1 MKTGVLGGT
10 FDPPHAGHLRMAR
23 LAQAQLR
30 LDRVLFVPCCQQPL
44 KGTPPVAS
52 GFHRAAMVALALAG
66 KDSWLLDVRELTR
79 GGVSYTAE
87 TLEELAAAYPR
98 DHFFLIVGG
107 DSLRTFRQWHRYP
120 DIIAAAELA
129 VVPRGTTGSDLGELP
144 QERVHTL
151 RGRHLP
157 VSSTQVRQRLA
168 QGEPVLGLVPR
179 AVAAYIQRQDL
190 YGSGRPK
197 AGRRID

>member
-10 FDPPHAGHLRMAR
+10 FDPPHVGHLRMAR
-23 LAQAQLR
+23 LAQAQLG

-44 KGTPPVAS
+44 KGTLPVAS
-52 GFHRAAMVALALAG
+52 AFHRAAMVALALAG
-66 KDSWLLDVRELTR
+66 KDSWLLDVRELDR
-79 GGVSYTAE
+79 GGISYTAE
-87 TLEELAAAYPR
+87 TLEALATAYPR

-107 DSLRTFRQWHRYP
+107 DSLRTFRQWHRHP
-120 DIIAAAELA
+120 DILVAAELA
-129 VVPRGTTGSDLGELP
+129 VVPRGTAAADLGELP
-144 QERVHTL
+144 KKRIHTL

-168 QGEPVLGLVPR
+168 QGEPVPGLVPQ
-179 AVAAYIQRQDL
+179 AVAAYIQRQGL

>member
-1 MKTGVLGGT
+1 MGVLGGT

-23 LAQAQLR
+23 LAQAQLG

-44 KGTPPVAS
+44 KGTLPVAS
-52 GFHRAAMVALALAG
+52 AFHRAAMVALALAG
-66 KDSWLLDVRELTR
+66 KDSWLLDVRELDR

-87 TLEELAAAYPR
+87 TLDELAAAYPR
-98 DHFFLIVGG
+98 SRFFLIVGG
-107 DSLRTFRQWHRYP
+107 DSLGTFGQWHRYR
-120 DIIAAAELA
+120 DIIGAAELA
-129 VVPRGTTGSDLGELP
+129 VVPRGATGVGSGDFPEK
-144 QERVHTL
+144 RVHTL

-179 AVAAYIQRQDL
+179 AVAAYIQRQGL
-190 YGSGRPK
+190 YGPARPK